1 MGLKVNPPALGMVK
15 NVFQIPTKGSGS
27 PSHLVRHVMRAAP
40 RSLNSLKVPA
50 CSGCIRSGLQWPK
63 QVLSLV
69 LALGDGSHG
78 CPALSVMAEK

>member
-27 PSHLVRHVMRAAP
+27 PSLLVRHV
-40 RSLNSLKVPA
+40 NSLKVLA

-69 LALGDGSHG
+69 SALGDGSHG